1 MNGKYKEI
9 DHTADIAFEVSGAS
23 LEELF
28 VASAFAWKSTI
39 IGEKEISK
47 KESKRIEL
55 KASSS
60 ELLLVEFLSE
70 LNFFIFTQK
79 WVFDKISNIKIS
91 FENEEL
97 NLISTIEGTPLLPG
111 TKIKQE
117 IKAITFHQMEIKN
130 IGTNFSTLLVFDI

>member
-28 VASAFAWKSTI
+28 IASAEAWRSTI

-47 KESKRIEL
+47 KESKKIEL
-55 KASSS
+55 KTSSS

-70 LNFFIFTQK
+70 LNFFTFTQK
-79 WVFDKISNIKIS
+79 WVFDEVGNIKIS
-91 FENEEL
+91 FENEEW
-97 NLISTIEGTPLLPG
+97 NLLSTIEGTPLLPG

-130 IGTNFSTLLVFDI
+130 IGNNFSTLLVFDI